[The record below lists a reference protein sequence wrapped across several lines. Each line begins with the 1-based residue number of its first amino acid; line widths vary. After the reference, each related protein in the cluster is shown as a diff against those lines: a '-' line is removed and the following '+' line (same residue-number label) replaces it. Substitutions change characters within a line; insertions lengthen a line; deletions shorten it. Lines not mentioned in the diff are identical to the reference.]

1 MKRAP
6 EQAGKQFDRIRFDTY
21 IGMLLSNAVAFFI
34 ILSAAM
40 TLHVK
45 GMTDVQTSSQAAEAL
60 RPIAGRFAFVLF
72 ALGIVGTGLL
82 AVPVLAGS
90 AAYAVGEALRWPT
103 GLDRKP
109 LEARGFYTVVAV
121 STLLGLAINLPV
133 VQEHIHVTPIKAL
146 FWSAVI
152 NGIVAVPIMI
162 VIDAHGFKSQG
173 HVRPVNLSRTFT
185 VGWVANGD
193 GPGGDRDVRTEE
205 LAKNIC
211 GSIKIK

>member
-1 MKRAP
+1 
-6 EQAGKQFDRIRFDTY
+6 
-21 IGMLLSNAVAFFI
+21 MLLSNAVAFFI

-121 STLLGLAINLPV
+121 STLLGLAINLPI
-133 VQEHIHVTPIKAL
+133 VQEHIHITPIKARVL
-146 FWSAVI
+146 AAVI

-162 VIDAHGFKSQG
+162 VMMLMVSNRKVMGQF
-173 HVRPVNLSRTFT
+173 VNLSRTLRI
-185 VGWVANGD
+185 VGWVATTVMALAAIGD
-193 GPGGDRDVRTEE
+193 GYLAYRTDKHEE
-205 LAKNIC
+205 ID
-211 GSIKIK
+211 